1 MRRAIIAVVVVLV
14 GAGGFALG
22 YIFDDHAPP
31 RPRAV
36 PRASPSEV
44 VVPKILH
51 LPLAGAV
58 QQVLNAGL
66 AVGNVETRTGG
77 KRGTIVAQFPPPR
90 TSAPPGSA
98 VNLFVSTS
106 VYPRGAFEQCPTVAG
121 TAPLGPDSNHEAEQ
135 AALRFTRAFLRSE
148 WRTVRGF
155 LDPSA
160 LPLRPSPWTVVGN
173 PARVKVFGSGTNG
186 GTLVTYGCGP
196 GVAKRTVAVAVEDG
210 TTSASADFNLY
221 LVRRADGWKVW
232 ASY

>member
-1 MRRAIIAVVVVLV
+1 MRRATIAVVVVLV

-22 YIFDDHAPP
+22 YIIDDHASP
-31 RPRAV
+31 RPKAA
-36 PRASPSEV
+36 PSASPSEV
-44 VVPKILH
+44 VVPKFLH
-51 LPLAGAV
+51 LPLDRAV

-66 AVGNVETRTGG
+66 AIGKVETRTGG
-77 KRGTIVAQFPPPR
+77 KPGTIVAQFPPPG

-106 VYPRGAFEQCPTVAG
+106 VYPRGAFEQCPMVAG
-121 TAPLGPDSNHEAEQ
+121 TVPLGPDSYEAEQ
-135 AALRFTRAFLRSE
+135 AALRFSRAFLLTE
-148 WRTVRGF
+148 WRTVRGL

-160 LPLRPSPWTVVGN
+160 LPLRPSHWTVAGN
-173 PARVKVFGSGTNG
+173 PTRVKVFGSGTNG
-186 GTLVTYGCGP
+186 GILVTYGCGP

-221 LVRRADGWKVW
+221 LIHRADGWKVW